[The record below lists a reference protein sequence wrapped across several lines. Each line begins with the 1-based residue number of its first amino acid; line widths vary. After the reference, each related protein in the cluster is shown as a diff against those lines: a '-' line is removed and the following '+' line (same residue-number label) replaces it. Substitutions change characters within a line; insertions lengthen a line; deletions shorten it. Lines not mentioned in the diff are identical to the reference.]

1 MARGLT
7 VRPRGAAAA
16 AGGLAAR
23 FPALQHVYFRR
34 YIAGQG
40 ISLIGFWM
48 QAVAQSWLVYRLS
61 ASAFALGVVAS
72 AAYLPVL
79 CLAPVAGVV
88 ADRVD
93 RHRLVVLTQ
102 TLAMLLA
109 LGLGTLVALGV
120 ATVPIVA
127 GFALGLGMVG
137 AFDLPTR
144 QAFLVQMVGAE
155 DLPSAIAMNASV
167 FNAARVIGPA
177 LAGTLVA
184 SIGEAPCFFLNAA
197 SYLAV
202 IGALLT
208 MRFPRA
214 AGRGAAAPRRGEL
227 RSGVRY
233 VRAHPPLGALL
244 LALGVVSGLALQ
256 FGVLL
261 PVVAERR
268 FGAGASGYGMLLTA
282 VGVGA
287 VCSALELASRRPDAA
302 THRRH
307 LLGGLVAFGL
317 GLLGLAASPR
327 LAAALACN
335 VVAGFGLIRFTATTN
350 TLLQLL
356 VDDGYR
362 GRVMGLH
369 TVMFMGTSPAGSL
382 LLGALAERFGAVP
395 ALIVSAAAP
404 LAAAAWLIPRLS
416 LARLE
421 RGGP

>member
-16 AGGLAAR
+16 AGALAAR

-79 CLAPVAGVV
+79 CLAPAAGVV

-109 LGLGTLVALGV
+109 LGLGTLVALGIS
-120 ATVPIVA
+120 TVPIVA
-127 GFALGLGMVG
+127 VFALGLGVVG

-144 QAFLVQMVGAE
+144 QAFLVQMVGAQ

-177 LAGTLVA
+177 LAGMLVA

-382 LLGALAERFGAVP
+382 LLGALAQRFGAVP

-404 LAAAAWLIPRLS
+404 LGAAAWLIPRLS

>member
-16 AGGLAAR
+16 AGALAAR

-79 CLAPVAGVV
+79 CLAPAAGVV

-109 LGLGTLVALGV
+109 LGLGTLVALGI

-127 GFALGLGMVG
+127 VFALGLGVVG

-144 QAFLVQMVGAE
+144 QAFLVQMVGAQ

-177 LAGTLVA
+177 LAGMLVA

-382 LLGALAERFGAVP
+382 LLGALAQRFGAVP

-404 LAAAAWLIPRLS
+404 LGAAAWLIPRLS

>member
-1 MARGLT
+1 MEAAPRGL
-7 VRPRGAAAA
+7 RARLGA
-16 AGGLAAR
+16 G
-23 FPALQHVYFRR
+23 FPALRHAYFRR
-34 YIAGQG
+34 YMAGQG
-40 ISLIGFWM
+40 ISLVGFWM

-79 CLAPVAGVV
+79 CLAPVAGVI
-88 ADRVD
+88 ADRID
-93 RHRLVVLTQ
+93 RHRLIVVTQ

-109 LGLGTLVALGV
+109 LGLGTLVALEV

-127 GFALGLGMVG
+127 CFAFGLGVVG

-144 QAFLVQMVGAE
+144 QAFLVQMVGAR

-177 LAGTLVA
+177 LAGGLVA
-184 SIGEAPCFFLNAA
+184 SVGEAPCFFLNAA

-202 IGALLT
+202 IWALLT
-208 MRFPRA
+208 MRFARVA
-214 AGRGAAAPRRGEL
+214 ARGAAAPRRGEL

-256 FGVLL
+256 FGVLM
-261 PVVAERR
+261 PVVAQRL
-268 FGAGASGYGMLLTA
+268 FGSGATGYGMLLTA

-287 VCSALELASRRPDAA
+287 VLSALQLASRHHDAA
-302 THRRH
+302 EHRRN
-307 LLGGLVAFGL
+307 LLLGLVAFGV
-317 GLLGLAASPR
+317 GLLGLAVSPR
-327 LAAALACN
+327 LEVALACN
-335 VVAGFGLIRFTATTN
+335 VVAGLGMIRFTATTN

-382 LLGALAERFGAVP
+382 LLGGLAQRLGAVP
-395 ALIVSAAAP
+395 ALVVSGSAP
-404 LAAAAWLIPRLS
+404 LAAAVWLVPRLS
-416 LARLE
+416 PAALE
-421 RGGP
+421 GRGLHAGG